1 MHRFLSGSGEAPEE
15 WVVMKLCRT
24 YGSQPE
30 PGGMFDQP
38 LGLVTLGTRLLEYE
52 EAYAT
57 YVSCERAKQ
66 PVPPD
71 VLRLIA
77 SVQAMSARERMA

>member
-1 MHRFLSGSGEAPEE
+1 MIA
-15 WVVMKLCRT
+15 KLCQI
-24 YGSQPE
+24 YGALPE
-30 PGGMFDQP
+30 AGGIFDQP
-38 LGLVTLGTRLLEYE
+38 LGLLVVGTRLLDFEQ
-52 EAYAT
+52 AYAT

-77 SVQAMSARERMA
+77 SVQAMSATARHN

>member
-1 MHRFLSGSGEAPEE
+1 MIA
-15 WVVMKLCRT
+15 KLCQT
-24 YGSQPE
+24 YGALPE
-30 PGGMFDQP
+30 PGGIFDQP
-38 LGLVTLGTRLLEYE
+38 LGLLVVGTRLLEFE
-52 EAYAT
+52 RAYAT

-71 VLRLIA
+71 VLKLVA

>member
-1 MHRFLSGSGEAPEE
+1 MIA
-15 WVVMKLCRT
+15 KLCRT
-24 YGSQPE
+24 YGSLPE

-38 LGLVTLGTRLLEYE
+38 LGLVTVGTRLLDYE

-57 YVSCERAKQ
+57 YVSHERAKQ